1 MVNLSFSY
9 ADLEYFLL
17 ILVRVTCFIYIAPFF
32 GMTNTPNRLK
42 IGLGF
47 FTAYLIYNSLD
58 RTPVNYNGT
67 LGFAI
72 VVMKEAVTGFLIGFG
87 AQLCTTVAAFTGQM
101 IDNETGLSMVN
112 ELDVTTRQE
121 ASITGILYQYVFM
134 LMLIASGMYEY
145 LMKALIDSF
154 TLIHVNGA
162 VIMSDSLLAAFLK
175 FMGDYVVIGFR
186 ICLPVFCTM
195 LLVNSILGILAK
207 IAPQLN
213 MFVVGIQIKILIGLG
228 IMFLTVFMLPGAAN
242 FIFIEMKKM
251 TVLFIKGM
259 QP

>member
-1 MVNLSFSY
+1 MINLSFSY

-32 GMTNTPNRLK
+32 GMTNTPNQMK

-47 FTAYLIYNSLD
+47 FTAYIIYNSMD
-58 RTPVNYNGT
+58 RTPVDYTGT

-87 AQLCTTVAAFTGQM
+87 AQLCTSIASFAGQ
-101 IDNETGLSMVN
+101 IVDTETGLSMVN
-112 ELDVTTRQE
+112 EFDVTTKQQ

-134 LMLIASGMYEY
+134 LMLIATGMYEY
-145 LMKALIDSF
+145 LMKALVDSF
-154 TLIHVNGA
+154 TLIPINGA
-162 VIMSDSLLAAFLK
+162 ILTSDSLLNSFVS
-175 FMGDYVVIGFR
+175 FMTDYVVIGFR

-207 IAPQLN
+207 IAPQMN
-213 MFVVGIQIKILIGLG
+213 MFVVGIQIKLLAGLG
-228 IMFLTVFMLPGAAN
+228 VLFLTSFMLPDAAN
-242 FIFIEMKKM
+242 FVFIEMKKM
-251 TVLFIKGM
+251 TVSFIQGM

>member
-1 MVNLSFSY
+1 MVNFSFSY

-32 GMTNTPNRLK
+32 GMTNTPNRVK

-47 FTAYLIYNSLD
+47 FTAYLVYNSLD
-58 RTPVNYNGT
+58 RTQVVYSGT

-72 VVMKEAVTGFLIGFG
+72 VVMKEAVTGFLIGYG
-87 AQLCTTVAAFTGQM
+87 AQLCTSIASFTGQI

-112 ELDVTTRQE
+112 EFDVTTQQE

-145 LMKALIDSF
+145 LMNALIDSF
-154 TLIHVNGA
+154 TLIPINGA
-162 VIMSDSLLAAFLK
+162 VLTSDSLLAAFLK

-195 LLVNSILGILAK
+195 LMVNSILGVLAK
-207 IAPQLN
+207 IAPQMN
-213 MFVVGIQIKILIGLG
+213 MFVVGIQIKILIGLSVL
-228 IMFLTVFMLPGAAN
+228 FLTAFMLPGAAD
-242 FIFIEMKKM
+242 FIFTEMKKM